1 MNYVPKEA
9 NHPNSLAR
17 FYRLSGHCSLLVS
30 VMVLQS
36 KAQEAE
42 PGKTSDGRPQP
53 RPQLQTRSPARL
65 IIFSVFTDRIQVKCT
80 SSTGG
85 IDIFATSADAGNQ
98 LFANRYFDLMQ
109 LAYQKSK
116 PLIIYYDSANPPDAC
131 LSDCRN
137 ITGLKLKP

>member
-1 MNYVPKEA
+1 MFQKKQTTRIL
-9 NHPNSLAR
+9 SLVSIGLVVIAV
-17 FYRLSGHCSLLVS
+17 LLVS

-42 PGKTSDGRPQP
+42 PGKTSDGPTAASTSAANP
-53 RPQLQTRSPARL
+53 FTCK
-65 IIFSVFTDRIQVKCT
+65 IDNISVFTDRIQVKCT

-116 PLIIYYDSANPPDAC
+116 PLIIYYDSANPPGC
-131 LSDCRN
+131 LSSDCRN
-137 ITGLKLKP
+137 ITGLKLRP